1 MRVEGEHGVGAADDL
16 AVPPVDAVERPDRD
30 APRPRA
36 RLDVVE

>member
-16 AVPPVDAVERPDRD
+16 AVTPVDAVERPDRD
-30 APRPRA
+30 APRARA